1 MKKSTMLSKF
11 TAILMVLL
19 LALSVTACSSSDKT
33 SDEVYTGG
41 NNYGTLTEDYLESGD
56 VESSSGSSSN
66 KEESVKNNRKI
77 IETITYSV
85 QTKTFDDFVKKLEDN
100 ATELGGYIESSDIS
114 GNTYDDNSPRYASYV
129 FRIPSD
135 KVDVF
140 TTTVSENSTV
150 TNKSVN
156 TEDVT
161 LQYVDIESRLTA
173 LENEKEALEELL
185 KDAKSTSDIIEIRD
199 MLTDVIY
206 EIESNK
212 SQLRTYDSLID
223 FTSITIDIH
232 ETEHPQVVE
241 KQTVWQEIASNLSE
255 NFRGVWNFIVDSFV
269 FIVSSIPFLLLF
281 GAYLVVIFIVVKI
294 VKSKSKK
301 AKQTKAKMKAD
312 TTSVVNDKT
321 E

>member
-1 MKKSTMLSKF
+1 MKRSTMFSKVV
-11 TAILMVLL
+11 AILMVLL
-19 LALSVTACSSSDKT
+19 LSLSVTACSSSEKLSED
-33 SDEVYTGG
+33 VYTGG
-41 NNYGTLTEDYLESGD
+41 DNYGAVADEYLESGD
-56 VESSSGSSSN
+56 VENSSGSSLT

-100 ATELGGYIESSDIS
+100 AAELGGYIESSDIS
-114 GNTYDDNSPRYASYV
+114 GNTYEDNSPRYASYV
-129 FRIPSD
+129 FRVPSD
-135 KVDVF
+135 KVDAF
-140 TTTVSENSTV
+140 TITVSENSTV

-173 LENEKEALEELL
+173 LENEKAALEELL

-199 MLTDVIY
+199 MLTEVIY

-223 FTSITIDIH
+223 FTSITVDIH

-281 GAYLVVIFIVVKI
+281 GAYLVVIFVVVKI

-301 AKQTKAKMKAD
+301 AKEKKAKMKTGSSPVED
-312 TTSVVNDKT
+312 NKT
-321 E
+321 